1 MSNLLL
7 DAHKVLGA
15 NSYSEFGTMAG
26 TSKRTVQRWFSGQ
39 AAPAAH
45 NYQALARLVHAKS
58 PALAADLAAAGR
70 TTLQALGIV
79 DAAPAAAPP
88 APPPPPP
95 SDLVVDSL
103 VCAAALEFRQWAC
116 EPNGTFRATCSTA
129 HSLPSDVYSV
139 QQDDRGFTVEAVEAG
154 LRARSVRA

>member
-1 MSNLLL
+1 VSNLLL

-103 VCAAALEFRQWAC
+103 VCAAAEAVELMPAAVRPALLAAF
-116 EPNGTFRATCSTA
+116 TRAR
-129 HSLPSDVYSV
+129 LL
-139 QQDDRGFTVEAVEAG
+139 GLTVEAVEAG